1 MDFFYKKDFKECYH
15 ENTNMALHL
24 SCCDKNKLNIIF
36 TPYYLNYIQNI
47 IIILSYFT
55 ACCLLLDTRSRWYNK
70 WTVITWRGIS
80 PCHSRTLPLRPL
92 QPSLFSFFLCRRL
105 AGTHFCSFPCSVVP
119 VIQNKLIITGGIP
132 LKIFYKMD
140 FFHFCFMIFASS
152 TPVHRCLFA
161 HPCGLLFNIHQVTNI
176 K

>member
-1 MDFFYKKDFKECYH
+1 
-15 ENTNMALHL
+15 MALHL

-80 PCHSRTLPLRPL
+80 PGHSRTLPLRPL

-132 LKIFYKMD
+132 LRFSTKWIS